1 MCTTGVIIGFTVRIN
16 LFKYKRFK
24 DGRHRYKIL
33 GRATL
38 KSMLR
43 LPALNCNSV
52 FEILETEFAVGAN
65 AKKWISSFL
74 SRRTQ

>member
-1 MCTTGVIIGFTVRIN
+1 MCTTGVITGFTVKIN

-24 DGRHRYKIL
+24 DGRRRYKIL
-33 GRATL
+33 GRA
-38 KSMLR
+38 SMLR

-52 FEILETEFAVGAN
+52 FEILETNFAVGAN